1 MKNLEK
7 YYSEFMNKSHI
18 NVNCYWFKVI
28 EGNEYCDNR
37 FCAECGHKFLKWL
50 NEEYKEVK
58 LTEDEKIILKNM
70 SEEYRY
76 IARDKNDYLYIYR
89 NKPERDNVAKAW
101 RPYDE
106 FYIKFYM
113 YNHLFQFIKWTDK
126 KPYKIKELLENCE
139 VVENV
144 D

>member
-50 NEEYKEVK
+50 NEEYKEVE
-58 LTEDEKIILKNM
+58 LTEDEKIILKNLG
-70 SEEYRY
+70 EEYRY

-89 NKPERDNVAKAW
+89 NKPEWDDSVKVW
-101 RPYDE
+101 RSSDDWYLN
-106 FYIKFYM
+106 FSG
-113 YNHLFQFIKWTDK
+113 YNRLFQFVKWTDK
-126 KPYKIKELLENCE
+126 KPYKIKELLKNCE
-139 VVENV
+139 VKDDEV
-144 D
+144 